1 MNGTNHAPKFHLGQ
15 VLATPGALE
24 ALDASGQ
31 SPADFLARHVRGD
44 WGDDL
49 SEEDRRLNDDALIDG
64 SRLLSAYRTLKGVKL
79 WIITEAQDDEGH
91 RAATTLLLPEEY

>member
-1 MNGTNHAPKFHLGQ
+1 MNGTNTTPKFHLGQ

-31 SPADFLARHVRGD
+31 TPADFLARHAKGD
-44 WGDDL
+44 WGDL
-49 SEEDRRLNDDALIDG
+49 SEEDRCLNDEALIDG
-64 SRLLSAYRTLKGVKL
+64 SRLLSAYKTLKGVKL

-91 RAATTLLLPEEY
+91 RAATTLLLPDEY